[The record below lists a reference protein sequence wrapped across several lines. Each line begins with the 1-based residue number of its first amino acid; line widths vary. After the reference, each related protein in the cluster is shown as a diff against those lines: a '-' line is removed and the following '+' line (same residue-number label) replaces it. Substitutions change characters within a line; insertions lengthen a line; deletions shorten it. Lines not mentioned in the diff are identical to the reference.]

1 MANSKVCFIKSN
13 VKGWQPSKKQSM
25 VIENLKNKLESNGE
39 LFLQKTLS
47 VSDYKNASADDFKGQ
62 ALFSHGTFNP
72 RGVLIAYLDS
82 KRWLYFNT

>member
-1 MANSKVCFIKSN
+1 MANSKVCFITSN
-13 VKGWQPSKKQSM
+13 VKDWHPSKKQSM

>member
-1 MANSKVCFIKSN
+1 MANSKVCFITSN
-13 VKGWQPSKKQSM
+13 VKDWHPSKKQSM

-39 LFLQKTLS
+39 LFLQETLS
-47 VSDYKNASADDFKGQ
+47 VSDYKNASVDDFKGQ